1 MLLYVTILLFALAL
15 TNLLYQVTR
24 KPTEL
29 FAFVGH
35 RLDKEPPETWRQYGP
50 LFRSLSTGTITPELL
65 AALAQVES
73 SGNPVA
79 RTYWRW
85 RWSRHSPDV
94 AHAPSGPFAPHR
106 SSFAAALRCACLAAC
121 LAAFLATQRARN
133 CFAARKVRGA
143 TT

>member
-1 MLLYVTILLFALAL
+1 MLLAGVALV
-15 TNLLYQVTR
+15 NLVYHVIR

-29 FAFVGH
+29 FFFVGNS
-35 RLDKEPPETWRQYGP
+35 LDKEPAEMWRQYGP
-50 LFRSLSTGTITPELL
+50 LFRKHSTATITPELL